1 MEELVRGMK
10 VADFVN
16 CDSRHGDA
24 LLEKDE
30 IPLCAQI
37 PSESCSDPNV
47 QLFFAVSMELAN

>member
-16 CDSRHGDA
+16 CDSRHGYA

-30 IPLCAQI
+30 ILSVPQI

-47 QLFFAVSMELAN
+47 QLFSAVELAN